1 MSPKIY
7 DIVIVGSGMGALV
20 ASVVLSMEGFSV
32 LVLEKNHQIGGSL
45 QVFSRDKCIFDTGV
59 HYVGSLDEGENL
71 HQIFKYLGII
81 NDLNIH
87 KLDTEGFDVFRF
99 PGDKTFKFGQGYEK
113 FKEILINDFP
123 TELTAIELFC
133 SKIQEVCKSFPLYNL
148 EVDSPQNYINNP
160 DILSDNAWDFIVSI
174 TENRMLRTILFANG
188 PLYAGEKDKTPLF
201 VLALITNSYIK
212 GSYRFV
218 NGGSQIAKLLT
229 KKLRAFGGEIIKHQK
244 VVGANFENE
253 LVTSV
258 ITKEGKEYFGK
269 NFISNLHPK
278 TTIQLFGED
287 KFRVVYKNR
296 INKLENTISS
306 FMLYIS
312 FHENSFPYFNCNFYD
327 YFTDELDEIVSYKKE
342 VWPNILFSCTPVP
355 SKNEKF
361 AESIAVMTYMNFEE
375 VSEWST
381 TFNTIAVKNKRG
393 ESYEEFKK
401 RKEQLVID
409 KLEVRFP
416 GVKKAIKNVYSSTPL
431 TYRDYIGNEDG
442 ALYGIKKNSN
452 NILNSTI
459 NPKTRIPNLFL
470 TGQNLIFHGVLG
482 ATIGALV
489 TCFKFIDNKTLI
501 DKIKDAT

>member
-1 MSPKIY
+1 
-7 DIVIVGSGMGALV
+7 
-20 ASVVLSMEGFSV
+20 
-32 LVLEKNHQIGGSL
+32 
-45 QVFSRDKCIFDTGV
+45 
-59 HYVGSLDEGENL
+59 
-71 HQIFKYLGII
+71 
-81 NDLNIH
+81 
-87 KLDTEGFDVFRF
+87 
-99 PGDKTFKFGQGYEK
+99 
-113 FKEILINDFP
+113 
-123 TELTAIELFC
+123 
-133 SKIQEVCKSFPLYNL
+133 
-148 EVDSPQNYINNP
+148 
-160 DILSDNAWDFIVSI
+160 
-174 TENRMLRTILFANG
+174 
-188 PLYAGEKDKTPLF
+188 
-201 VLALITNSYIK
+201 
-212 GSYRFV
+212 
-218 NGGSQIAKLLT
+218 
-229 KKLRAFGGEIIKHQK
+229 
-244 VVGANFENE
+244 
-253 LVTSV
+253 
-258 ITKEGKEYFGK
+258 
-269 NFISNLHPK
+269 
-278 TTIQLFGED
+278 
-287 KFRVVYKNR
+287 
-296 INKLENTISS
+296 
-306 FMLYIS
+306 MLYIS

-489 TCFKFIDNKTLI
+489 TCFQFIDNKTLI